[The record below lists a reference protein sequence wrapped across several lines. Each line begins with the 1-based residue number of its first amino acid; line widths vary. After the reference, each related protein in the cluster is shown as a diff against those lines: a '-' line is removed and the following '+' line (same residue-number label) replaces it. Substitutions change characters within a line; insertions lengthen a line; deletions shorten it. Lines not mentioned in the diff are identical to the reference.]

1 MQPRRV
7 LQISTCRAQNR
18 SLIPSCGLGAQQSF
32 SRRQAFPA
40 FCGTGDCWALV
51 ARLDYPADLRLPIVR
66 QLLALQTTNQLLM
79 LYDGGTGLLDGR
91 NAASPDR
98 EFCTEGSFSR
108 LRYIQRNIIAPNVLT
123 NTQLVTPTPRN
134 TLMVHVS
141 RGKQIAVLE
150 EETHKECRGRPIRPR

>member
-7 LQISTCRAQNR
+7 LLISRCRAQNR
-18 SLIPSCGLGAQQSF
+18 SVIASCGLGAQQSF

-40 FCGTGDCWALV
+40 FCGTGDCWALF
-51 ARLDYPADLRLPIVR
+51 ARLDYPADLRFPIVR

-79 LYDGGTGLLDGR
+79 LDDGGTGLLDDR